1 MGSILDTIQG
11 FLGGLGDGAT
21 GILDSFFPPEKRAE
35 VLARLQSF
43 AVGNPKLSAF
53 LLSNIALT
61 GVPLFFFFLFTLT
74 VFVFSLVA
82 ALLVGVL
89 AALLFT
95 AFMVGVALLVVL
107 PTVFITTLGAS
118 FLFLWGLGGYYILK
132 WLNGDSAPAGEGE
145 AIGDKIN
152 NLTGGRLDFLM
163 GPARE
168 MVKTGQIHGGVQD
181 QQPGHGG
188 RDKQANGTPEKKQA
202 NGTSVPG
209 QKHVGDAAKGVKDG
223 LDTVQKNSGVDGV
236 QKKLDVVQ
244 KRTGGTLGTVKGTLG
259 GATGL
264 T

>member
-1 MGSILDTIQG
+1 M
-11 FLGGLGDGAT
+11 
-21 GILDSFFPPEKRAE
+21 
-35 VLARLQSF
+35 
-43 AVGNPKLSAF
+43 
-53 LLSNIALT
+53 
-61 GVPLFFFFLFTLT
+61 
-74 VFVFSLVA
+74 

-132 WLNGDSAPAGEGE
+132 WLNGDSEPAAEGE

-168 MVKTGQIHGGVQD
+168 MAKTGQIHGGVQD
-181 QQPGHGG
+181 QVAGHGEE
-188 RDKQANGTPEKKQA
+188 KQADGTPEKRQT

-209 QKHVGDAAKGVKDG
+209 QKHVGDAAKGIKGG

-236 QKKLDVVQ
+236 QKKLDGVQ

>member
-168 MVKTGQIHGGVQD
+168 MVKTGQIHGG
-181 QQPGHGG
+181 
-188 RDKQANGTPEKKQA
+188 ANGTPEKKQA